1 MPTAVILSKS
11 KPEVEFQYEERLF
24 FQTGNSYIS
33 AVDSVITM
41 KFGLLIETDLLKRA
55 TSSDLK
61 PEVKLRRSDCHLEN
75 RMSSHFFLRHS
86 VDSGK
91 VLSLCTVQGSYRQTD
106 RQTDRRKSG
115 LSGGRWLITV
125 NVSR

>member
-91 VLSLCTVQGSYRQTD
+91 SPVFMHSTRELQTD
-106 RQTDRRKSG
+106 RQTDGK
-115 LSGGRWLITV
+115 V
-125 NVSR
+125 VSVADAG